1 MERSTKELV
10 EKIHA
15 IAFEL
20 LCDVD
25 DYCRANDIP
34 YYLSGGSCLGA
45 VRHGGFIPWDD
56 DADIMMPRAHYE
68 RFLRGFAEAYR
79 DKYRVGALETAAD
92 WQSPSARIWNI
103 HTRLD
108 RKTVHEPTTGVFIDA
123 FPIDGLPEGKLAR
136 KLYYRRMKL
145 YNVLRNASSRQSF
158 YEGERFRA
166 VKLLLGRIMRRFPAR
181 PFAVRIDAMARKFP
195 FEGSKYVGA
204 VMAVH
209 YWERETIERSQMDH
223 AVYLPFEGREFPLP
237 NGYHQYL
244 TNLYGDYMRIPQGA
258 AEKGFSHLDRWEV
271 HIGEDAL

>member
-1 MERSTKELV
+1 MERSTRELV
-10 EKIHA
+10 GKIHA
-15 IAFEL
+15 IVFEL

-25 DYCRANDIP
+25 DYCRENGIP

-56 DADIMMPRAHYE
+56 DADIMMPRAYYE

-79 DKYRVGALETAAD
+79 DKYQVGALETSPD
-92 WQSPSARIWNI
+92 WQSPSARIWNR

-136 KLYYRRMKL
+136 KFYYRKMKL
-145 YNVLRNASSRQSF
+145 LNVLRNASIRQSF
-158 YEGERFRA
+158 FEGERFRGI
-166 VKLLLGRIMRRFPAR
+166 KLLLGRIMRRFPAR
-181 PFAVRIDAMARKFP
+181 PFAVRIDAMARRIP
-195 FEGSKYVGA
+195 FETSKYVGA

-209 YWERETIERSQMDH
+209 YWDRETIGREHMDH

-244 TNLYGDYMRIPQGA
+244 TNLYGDYMQIPQDA
-258 AEKGFSHLDRWEV
+258 QEKGFSHLDRWE
-271 HIGEDAL
+271 IEIDEM

>member
-1 MERSTKELV
+1 MERSTREMV

-15 IAFEL
+15 IVFEL

-25 DYCRANDIP
+25 DYCRENNIP

-56 DADIMMPRAHYE
+56 DADIMMPRRYYE
-68 RFLRGFAEAYR
+68 PFLRGFAEAYR
-79 DKYRVGALETAAD
+79 DKYQIGALELSPD
-92 WQSPSARIWNI
+92 WQSPSARIWNR

-136 KLYYRRMKL
+136 RLFHRRMML
-145 YNVLRNASSRQSF
+145 LNILRNASIRQSF
-158 YEGERFRA
+158 FEGERFRR
-166 VKLLLGRIMRRFPAR
+166 VKMLLGRIMRHFPAR
-181 PFAVRIDAMARKFP
+181 PFAVRIDAMARKIP
-195 FEGSKYVGA
+195 FETSKYVGA

-209 YWERETIERSQMDH
+209 YFERETIERIYMDH
-223 AVYLPFEGREFPLP
+223 AVYMPFEGREFPLP

-244 TNLYGDYMRIPQGA
+244 TNLYGDYMQVPRDAQ
-258 AEKGFSHLDRWEV
+258 EKGFSHLDRWE
-271 HIGEDAL
+271 IWIDDDAL